1 MPGKRLCNYDEVI
14 TDAKAGMKYTDI
26 ADKYGIS
33 ANTASRIARQGG
45 IRRQL
50 PAKEDPGVWDDETCE
65 RWETMTAF
73 VMRGLKR
80 HGESRKTAAG

>member
-1 MPGKRLCNYDEVI
+1 MPGKRLCDYGAVAA
-14 TDAKAGMKYTDI
+14 DAKAGMLYVDI
-26 ADKYGIS
+26 AKKYGIS
-33 ANTASRIARQGG
+33 EQSAGRIARRAG

-50 PAKEDPGVWDDETCE
+50 PAKEDPGVWDDEMCE